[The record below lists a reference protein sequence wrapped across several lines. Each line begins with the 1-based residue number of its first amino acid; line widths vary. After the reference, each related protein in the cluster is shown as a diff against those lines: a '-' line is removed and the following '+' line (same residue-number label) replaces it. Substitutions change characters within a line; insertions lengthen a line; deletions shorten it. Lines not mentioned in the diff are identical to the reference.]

1 MRFKMDACTVGDVS
15 LQCTVLLYFM
25 LILVIKHLSVDKLLG
40 VNFKG
45 ADYILDVHDSLS

>member
-25 LILVIKHLSVDKLLG
+25 LILVIKHLSVDKLVG